1 MTLLESTAFYLD
13 SFISLEQ
20 QTVMTNLGELDPEV
34 GPRDFENSI
43 GVSGGQHIVVP
54 LEDVPEGGLV
64 GSTGA
69 GPCVGLIIVDDEN
82 IYVFHFTQTT
92 DVSQALAEAI
102 DDLGADAHAAI
113 FGGDGSPLSEQ
124 TLEEVM
130 DYLNAHSEITIDGY
144 SNTPGLWV
152 DSDGDY
158 HINEVEANAPDDNIM
173 PTVYPE
179 DNTNPGFIYG
189 GGP

>member
-1 MTLLESTAFYLD
+1 MLMVPHPLA
-13 SFISLEQ
+13 ISR
-20 QTVMTNLGELDPEV
+20 VSLG
-34 GPRDFENSI
+34 F
-43 GVSGGQHIVVP
+43 
-54 LEDVPEGGLV
+54 GLM
-64 GSTGA
+64 
-69 GPCVGLIIVDDEN
+69 
-82 IYVFHFTQTT
+82 
-92 DVSQALAEAI
+92 
-102 DDLGADAHAAI
+102 
-113 FGGDGSPLSEQ
+113 PLSCAIASNN
-124 TLEEVM
+124 M
-130 DYLNAHSEITIDGY
+130 RGCDDGY